1 MKYRPFGNTGITVS
15 EVGFGS
21 NTISGQGTLG
31 VVDEAQGAAA
41 VQRAYESGITFF
53 DTAEAYSE
61 GRSEEVIGR
70 VLGNK
75 SDAVIC
81 TKVGANAGAITPERI
96 RTAAEPSLRRLRR
109 DTIDVYLL
117 HNPSTEQ
124 VQDPAIKEA
133 LKSLV
138 KDGLIRSY
146 GVSLLL
152 TDQVGQGNAV
162 ISEGGYSSMQMT
174 MNFAERETE
183 ETVLPPALEHGVGT
197 IIRVPL
203 GSGILSGKYTADSQ
217 FPENDRRNAS
227 RPEVKKQMD
236 SRMAYAE
243 QLRELAQA
251 DGISMVHAALGWL
264 LSHPAVSVVIPG
276 AKTPAQAEDNAA
288 ASEVVLSPAFLEGAK
303 SLA

>member
-1 MKYRPFGNTGITVS
+1 MKYRPFGNPGIMVS

-31 VVDEAQGAAA
+31 VVDETQGAAA

-61 GRSEEVIGR
+61 GRSEEVLGR

-75 SDAVIC
+75 SDVVIC
-81 TKVGANAGAITPERI
+81 SKVGANAGAITPKRI
-96 RTAAEPSLRRLRR
+96 SIAAEASLRRLRR
-109 DTIDVYLL
+109 DAIDVYLL
-117 HNPSTEQ
+117 HNPTTEQ
-124 VQDPAIKEA
+124 VQDPTIQEA
-133 LKSLV
+133 LESLV
-138 KDGLIRSY
+138 KDGRIRSY

-162 ISEGGYSSMQMT
+162 VKEGGYSSMQMT

-183 ETVLPPALEHGVGT
+183 DTVLPNALTHGVGI

-236 SRMAYAE
+236 SRMAYAGR
-243 QLRELAQA
+243 LRELAEA
-251 DGISMVHAALGWL
+251 DGVSMVHAALGWL

-276 AKTPAQAEDNAA
+276 AKNPAQAEDNAA
-288 ASEVVLSPAFLEGAK
+288 ASEVVLSSAFLEGAK
-303 SLA
+303 SLP